1 MSNTMTALPAVSRP
15 LWSRL
20 PRAWDRV
27 SIYLPL
33 LLMGGLA
40 LGTYWMV
47 RNAPASG
54 NTETARPVVHK
65 PDYFMRNFNIKTYD
79 EAGMLKSEIYGVE
92 ARHYPDDDTL
102 EIDQGRIRSTDTTG
116 RVTTSTAKRVLT
128 NGDGSEVQLIGDA
141 LIVREAGKDAA
152 GLVQPPMEFRGEF
165 LHAFVNEERV
175 KSHKPV
181 VMTRG
186 NDRFTGNEFAYNNLD
201 GVADLK
207 GRVRGLLMPK
217 AAGKL
222 PPP

>member
-102 EIDQGRIRSTDTTG
+102 IGTTAVEIGADDPGAARIS
-116 RVTTSTAKRVLT
+116 
-128 NGDGSEVQLIGDA
+128 
-141 LIVREAGKDAA
+141 
-152 GLVQPPMEFRGEF
+152 P
-165 LHAFVNEERV
+165 
-175 KSHKPV
+175 
-181 VMTRG
+181 
-186 NDRFTGNEFAYNNLD
+186 
-201 GVADLK
+201 ADN
-207 GRVRGLLMPK
+207 
-217 AAGKL
+217 AQI
-222 PPP
+222 